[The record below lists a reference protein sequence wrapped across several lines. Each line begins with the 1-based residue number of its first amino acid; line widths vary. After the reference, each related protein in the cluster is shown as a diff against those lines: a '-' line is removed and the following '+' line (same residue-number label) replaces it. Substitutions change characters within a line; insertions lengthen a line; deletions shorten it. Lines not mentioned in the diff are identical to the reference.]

1 MAKAHVVDRWHRS
14 RPRPDEAV
22 CTEHKS
28 KTERLVPSKDHGQG
42 MRWQV
47 RWRDLAG
54 KQCKENFSRKAEAE
68 KRASDVESDL
78 RRGRY
83 VDPKLGRQSFAA
95 AAQQWAKNAP
105 HRPSTAARVDRAMR
119 IHILPILGALPIASI
134 QRSDIQ
140 GWVKDRSAVLAPSTL
155 GVNYSYIV
163 SVFKLA
169 QFDNIIGIN
178 PCGKITLPEDSRPEA
193 EPLPRDVVEA
203 LIETVYPRYR
213 ALLKLAAGSGLRQGE
228 LFGLEVEHINFLRR
242 EVRVRQQF
250 VHPDE
255 GGPSYLAPP
264 KTKQSYRTVPLA
276 KSIVDELAAHLVA
289 YPARTVLV
297 DDRTDPRK
305 PVERPAKLVF
315 TNSLGKPIQRGAWS
329 KTWES
334 AVTKADAY
342 FEKSGSATRVPDE
355 ATMHGL
361 RHFYASILIAAK
373 ESVKTVQKR
382 MGHAKP
388 SITLDTYA
396 HLWPDAEDT
405 SRDAVEAVFG
415 PSARKVPSAGTISTE
430 AQVRRIG

>member
-1 MAKAHVVDRWHRS
+1 MS
-14 RPRPDEAV
+14 RPKPDHAE
-22 CTEHKS
+22 CKEHKS
-28 KTERLVPSKDHGQG
+28 KTERLVPTKDHGSG

-47 RWRDLAG
+47 RWRDMAG
-54 KQCKENFSRKAEAE
+54 KQVKENFAKKTDAD
-68 KRASDVESDL
+68 KRANDVESDL

-105 HRPSTAARVDRAMR
+105 HRPSTAARVERAMR
-119 IHILPILGALPIASI
+119 IHILPILGHLPIAGI

-140 GWVKDRSAVLAPSTL
+140 GWVKDRTAVLAPSTL

-169 QFDNIIGIN
+169 EFDNIIGTN
-178 PCGKITLPEDSRPEA
+178 PCKKITLPEDVRPEA
-193 EPLPRDVVEA
+193 EPLPLDVVEA
-203 LIETVYPRYR
+203 LIEAVYPRYR

-228 LFGLEVEHINFLRR
+228 LFALEVEHINFLKR

-255 GGPSYLAPP
+255 GGPSYLSAP

-276 KSIVDELAAHLVA
+276 KSIIDELAAHLA
-289 YPARTVLV
+289 EFPARTVLV

-305 PVERPAKLVF
+305 PVERPARLVF

-334 AVTKADAY
+334 AVRKADAF
-342 FEKSGSATRVPDE
+342 FEKSGSDTRVPDE
-355 ATMHGL
+355 ATMHGF
-361 RHFYASILIAAK
+361 RHFFASVLIAAR
-373 ESVKTVQKR
+373 ESVKIVQKR

-388 SITLDTYA
+388 SITLDTYS

-405 SRDAVEAVFG
+405 SREAVEAVFG
-415 PSARKVPSAGTISTE
+415 SSARKVPSASTISTG